1 MSCKCGTRVKA
12 SVNETGITTL
22 GVRQLDRQDGLR
34 SDLATS
40 DWFQPLQEL
49 GTIETGSKVDI
60 AVSWKE

>member
-1 MSCKCGTRVKA
+1 
-12 SVNETGITTL
+12 VNETGITTL